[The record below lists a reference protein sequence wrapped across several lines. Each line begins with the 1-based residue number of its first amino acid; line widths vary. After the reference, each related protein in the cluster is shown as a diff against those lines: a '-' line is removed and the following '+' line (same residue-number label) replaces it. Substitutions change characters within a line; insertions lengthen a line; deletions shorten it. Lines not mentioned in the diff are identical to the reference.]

1 MDGSALRS
9 LSRRLCPAVVLRR
22 WCEAARR
29 SDVMAWA
36 VPRSLQAVSENVL
49 ASCCGWPVQ
58 GREAMLV
65 VEGLFLES
73 SAGGLAEGLEGGK
86 RNEVRTANTKSLK
99 LRAAYSALYPLV
111 YGLPRDR
118 RLDALSCLLN
128 TEVVT
133 CLSVGA
139 DPASFAP
146 FATGTA
152 HSEVCKSVT
161 EVHECQAYHTFIARA
176 MPRIHSSR
184 MAAAEVA
191 GFASRRGAPR
201 RREKTRVA
209 SGSSR

>member
-1 MDGSALRS
+1 MVRAVARS
-9 LSRRLCPAVVLRR
+9 
-22 WCEAARR
+22 W
-29 SDVMAWA
+29 
-36 VPRSLQAVSENVL
+36 QAVMK
-49 ASCCGWPVQ
+49 
-58 GREAMLV
+58 R
-65 VEGLFLES
+65 LFLEFP
-73 SAGGLAEGLEGGK
+73 AGGLAEGLEGGK

-99 LRAAYSALYPLV
+99 LRAVYSALYPLV
-111 YGLPRDR
+111 YGLPGDR
-118 RLDALSCLLN
+118 RLNALSCLLN

-133 CLSVGA
+133 RLCVGA
-139 DPASFAP
+139 DPASSAP
-146 FATGTA
+146 FATGTT